1 MKYYISILSLLFLLI
16 SCSKKENI
24 LSVSGSVKGLKKGTL
39 YLQKIEGFTLV
50 TTDSIVINGDDTFN
64 LTSTVTSPEL
74 YYLHVKISD
83 GTLLDDRIAFFAEPK
98 EISIQTTLNN
108 FHTKAIIN
116 GSENQNLLNDYN
128 QLMKRYSAKNLELL
142 EQDFNGKKDGN
153 DSLVND
159 AQQKQR
165 SVLSNRYLA
174 TVNFALRHSDFE
186 IAPYL
191 MVHQVNNINKKY
203 LDTVYN
209 KITPKIKDSKYSK
222 ALESLIKSREN

>member
-1 MKYYISILSLLFLLI
+1 MTLT
-16 SCSKKENI
+16 
-24 LSVSGSVKGLKKGTL
+24 GQVKGLKKGTL
-39 YLQKIEGFTLV
+39 LLQKIENFTLV
-50 TTDSIVINGDDTFN
+50 TIDSIVINGEEIFN
-64 LTSTVTSPEL
+64 LTSIVASPEI

-98 EISIQTTLNN
+98 EISIQTNLNN
-108 FHTKAIIN
+108 FNTKAIII

-128 QLMKRYSAKNLELL
+128 QLMKRYSAKNLELI

-165 SVLSNRYLA
+165 NILSNRYLA
-174 TVNFALRHSDFE
+174 TVNFAFGHSDFE

-209 KITPKIKDSKYSK
+209 KITPKIKDSKYGK

>member
-209 KITPKIKDSKYSK
+209 KITPKIKDSKYGK
-222 ALESLIKSREN
+222 ALESLIESNTN

>member
-1 MKYYISILSLLFLLI
+1 M
-16 SCSKKENI
+16 
-24 LSVSGSVKGLKKGTL
+24 
-39 YLQKIEGFTLV
+39 
-50 TTDSIVINGDDTFN
+50 
-64 LTSTVTSPEL
+64 
-74 YYLHVKISD
+74 
-83 GTLLDDRIAFFAEPK
+83 
-98 EISIQTTLNN
+98 
-108 FHTKAIIN
+108 
-116 GSENQNLLNDYN
+116 NDYN

-209 KITPKIKDSKYSK
+209 KITPKIKDSKYGK